1 MSESEGILHQLQH
14 LAQGKNGLTYHASY
28 DARKDIQR
36 WAGHRLVRHGEHG
49 PPPSQ
54 HAGVSGPPVQPSSF
68 GVEHQP
74 SLSQVLVVPR
84 GVVPAVDGIKPEEQR
99 GVAATA
105 VVENYGEMVGVALSV
120 LIILYFL
127 SSS

>member
-1 MSESEGILHQLQH
+1 MSSALHHLQD
-14 LAQGKNGLTYHASY
+14 LAQGKNGARLHAAY

-49 PPPSQ
+49 PAAAQ
-54 HAGVSGPPVQPSSF
+54 YAGDGSAPVHPASF

-74 SLSQVLVVPR
+74 SLSQVQMVPR
-84 GVVPAVDGIKPEEQR
+84 GVVPAVDGIGSEVQQRLTTVKP
-99 GVAATA
+99 VTSA
-105 VVENYGEMVGVALSV
+105 NYGELVGVALSV

-127 SSS
+127 S